1 MMQSTRFV
9 RFVPI
14 AGSGGGGD
22 DENIEAK
29 TVTVSGDTK
38 TASLYVAGQNVTG
51 DHNKL
56 LGLEA
61 LHDNDAKEI
70 DYELS
75 MSGPWTSPQSATLTM
90 TRNQDYV
97 SLDWNGSAFDVGV
110 SPNPAT
116 TITTAALP
124 MAYWPLFE
132 RWFPVYVTDA
142 GTMKTGTMHVAVDGI
157 ITFYTLVNAPF
168 VGTGNTGFPGFSVG
182 YSVVASG

>member
-1 MMQSTRFV
+1 MMQSARFV

-75 MSGPWTSPQSATLTM
+75 MSGPWASPQSATLTM
-90 TRNQDYV
+90 TRDQDYV
-97 SLDWNGSAFDVGV
+97 SLDWNGSEIAASV
-110 SPNPAT
+110 SASL
-116 TITTAALP
+116 ITTAALP
-124 MAYWPLFE
+124 DAYRPLFD

-168 VGTGNTGFPGFSVG
+168 VGSGNTGFPGFSVG

>member
-9 RFVPI
+9 RFVPL

-29 TVTVSGDTK
+29 TVTVSGETK

-61 LHDNDAKEI
+61 RHDNDATEI

-75 MSGPWTSPQSATLTM
+75 MSGPWESPQSATLTM

-97 SLDWNGSAFDVGV
+97 SLDWNGSEVVADVF
-110 SPNPAT
+110 SD

-124 MAYWPLFE
+124 DAYWPLFD
-132 RWFPVYVTDA
+132 RWFPVLVMDGGA
-142 GTMKTGTMHVAVDGI
+142 MKNGTMHVAVNGI
-157 ITFYTLVNAPF
+157 ITFYTLVDSPF
-168 VGTGNTGFPGFSVG
+168 VGSGNTGFPGFSVG